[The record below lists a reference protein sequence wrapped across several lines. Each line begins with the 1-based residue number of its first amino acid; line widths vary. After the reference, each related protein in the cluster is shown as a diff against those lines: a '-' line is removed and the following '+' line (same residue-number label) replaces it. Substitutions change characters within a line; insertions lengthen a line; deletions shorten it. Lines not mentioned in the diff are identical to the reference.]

1 MYATSAEFLN
11 VIRDSHTSI
20 AKAEVWGEGTKLADL
35 DITSGAV
42 RVDARS
48 AVRRTVSVNVVA
60 DREDNTLVP
69 DDAFDTLAPFG
80 NELRV
85 YRGAVLHDGSEE
97 YVPLGVFVI
106 TDATITDRLG
116 GVDIVVNGQDRS
128 FRISS
133 NRWLNAYK
141 VTSGDLS
148 TVLTALLQNRWA
160 DVQLAF
166 PAITGVTVNDL
177 VLGTDTDNDPWKD
190 AVQIAEDAG
199 YDLFFDADGV
209 VQLQQFP
216 SLDASVVVA
225 SYEENTDAVITE
237 LDRSLSALNT
247 YNGVCFTGESSKS
260 DPIRVEVWDED
271 PLSPT
276 YRYGKFGQ
284 RVLFFSSPVVVTLNA
299 AVSAATSVLNRYL
312 GAQEE
317 VNWKAIVN
325 PAHDANDV
333 IYINNVGAKV
343 NRVIIIDSLEIPLDP
358 AGVMSAKAR
367 TVRVVEEG
375 QVID

>member
-1 MYATSAEFLN
+1 MYSTSAEFLLK
-11 VIRDSHTSI
+11 IRQSHTAIS
-20 AKAEVWGEGTKLADL
+20 KAEVWGEGTKLRDL
-35 DITSGAV
+35 DITSGSV
-42 RVDARS
+42 RVDAKS
-48 AVRRTVSVNVVA
+48 SVRRTVSINIVA
-60 DREDNTLVP
+60 DREDNAIVP
-69 DDAFDTLAPFG
+69 DDAFDDLAPFG

-85 YRGAVLHDGSEE
+85 YRGAVLDDGTEE
-97 YVPLGVFVI
+97 YVPLGAFVM
-106 TDATITDRLG
+106 TDVVITDRLG
-116 GVDIVVNGQDRS
+116 GVDIVINGQDRS
-128 FRISS
+128 FKVSS

-141 VTSGDLS
+141 VAAGDLADA
-148 TVLTALLQNRWA
+148 LTALLQNRYA
-160 DVQLAF
+160 DIRLSF
-166 PAITGVTVNDL
+166 PTSTGVTINEL

-199 YDLFFDADGV
+199 YDLFFNPDGACELV
-209 VQLQQFP
+209 PFP

-225 SYEENTDAVITE
+225 SYEENEDATITE
-237 LDRSLSALNT
+237 LDRTLSTLNT

-284 RVLFFSSPVVVTLNA
+284 RVLFFSSPVIITSTA
-299 AVSAATSVLNRYL
+299 AVKAATSVLNRYL

-333 IYINNVGAKV
+333 IYVNNVGAKV
-343 NRVIIIDSLEIPLDP
+343 KRIIIIDSLDIPLDP
-358 AGVMSAKAR
+358 SGTMSAKAR
-367 TVRVVEEG
+367 TVRVVG
-375 QVID
+375 DSQVVN